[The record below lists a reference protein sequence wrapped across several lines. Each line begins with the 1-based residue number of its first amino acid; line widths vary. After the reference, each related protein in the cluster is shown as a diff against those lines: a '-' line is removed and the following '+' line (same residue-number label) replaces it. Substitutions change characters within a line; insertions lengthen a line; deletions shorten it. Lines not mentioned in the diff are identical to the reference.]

1 MELELSVYVCTTRSV
16 NIQQNWRVLFLTAMC
31 VVLTGITPGRCN
43 SHHCH
48 CCSRSIS

>member
-1 MELELSVYVCTTRSV
+1 
-16 NIQQNWRVLFLTAMC
+16 MC
-31 VVLTGITPGRCN
+31 IVLTGITPSRCN